1 MDKNIDMKNKKN
13 KENPL
18 HLMKRSL
25 GYILKNYK
33 FSCIAVLVCIL
44 VSALTTLIATLF
56 IQKLI
61 DSYIIPLTQS
71 AVHDYAPLAGA
82 LIKLS
87 RSSYGRCIMF
97 ILLQQNYGK
106 CWSGNFK
113 EVEIRAVY

>member
-18 HLMKRSL
+18 HLMKRLL

-33 FSCIAVLVCIL
+33 LSCIAVLVCIL

-82 LIKLS
+82 LIKLAAVL
-87 RSSYGRCIMF
+87 MF

>member
-18 HLMKRSL
+18 PLMKRLL

-71 AVHDYAPLAGA
+71 AVHDMHRLQAH
-82 LIKLS
+82 LS
-87 RSSYGRCIMF
+87 SS
-97 ILLQQNYGK
+97 LQFL
-106 CWSGNFK
+106 WS
-113 EVEIRAVY
+113 VYYVHIATTELW

>member
-18 HLMKRSL
+18 PLMKRLL

-61 DSYIIPLTQS
+61 DSYIIPLTQQYMIMHRLQAHLS
-71 AVHDYAPLAGA
+71 SSLQFLWSVYYVHIATTEL
-82 LIKLS
+82 
-87 RSSYGRCIMF
+87 
-97 ILLQQNYGK
+97 
-106 CWSGNFK
+106 W
-113 EVEIRAVY
+113 

>member
-18 HLMKRSL
+18 PLMKRLL

-71 AVHDYAPLAGA
+71 AVHDYAPH
-82 LIKLS
+82 LS
-87 RSSYGRCIMF
+87 SS
-97 ILLQQNYGK
+97 LQFL
-106 CWSGNFK
+106 WS
-113 EVEIRAVY
+113 VYYVHIATTELW

>member
-18 HLMKRSL
+18 PLMKRLL

-71 AVHDYAPLAGA
+71 AVHDYAPLAE
-82 LIKLS
+82 I
-87 RSSYGRCIMF
+87 GRAH
-97 ILLQQNYGK
+97 
-106 CWSGNFK
+106 
-113 EVEIRAVY
+113 V

>member
-18 HLMKRSL
+18 PLMKRLL

-61 DSYIIPLTQS
+61 DSYIIHRLQAHLS
-71 AVHDYAPLAGA
+71 SSLQFLWSVYYVHIATTEL
-82 LIKLS
+82 
-87 RSSYGRCIMF
+87 
-97 ILLQQNYGK
+97 
-106 CWSGNFK
+106 W
-113 EVEIRAVY
+113 

>member
-18 HLMKRSL
+18 PLMKRLL

-82 LIKLS
+82 LIKLAVVLMVGVLC
-87 RSSYGRCIMF
+87 SY
-97 ILLQQNYGK
+97 LLQQNYGK